1 MIKRNKEQPKSRK
14 VKYIIEEVIMD
25 TLLTLD
31 QDDKM
36 IALRAESIFNEI
48 SNKKSIKPY
57 LSRDV
62 VRLEE
67 FTSLEK
73 KQYYAERLERLRRQP
88 VARIDEQDDKI
99 FDIVCNHFKLDS
111 HLIRTSFK
119 QTDYADARKM
129 VSYIFYTYFNYTLTK
144 IARIMN
150 KDHSTII
157 HSNKKHRELMSIDKP
172 YATKFYDLVSA
183 LREEFAEELG
193 SCVNEED
200 AYSKSLMYKKEKNY
214 KIYIKKL

>member
-31 QDDKM
+31 QDDEM

-73 KQYYAERLERLRRQP
+73 KQ
-88 VARIDEQDDKI
+88 
-99 FDIVCNHFKLDS
+99 
-111 HLIRTSFK
+111 
-119 QTDYADARKM
+119 
-129 VSYIFYTYFNYTLTK
+129 
-144 IARIMN
+144 
-150 KDHSTII
+150 
-157 HSNKKHRELMSIDKP
+157 
-172 YATKFYDLVSA
+172 
-183 LREEFAEELG
+183 
-193 SCVNEED
+193 
-200 AYSKSLMYKKEKNY
+200 
-214 KIYIKKL
+214 